1 LPGLDPGIHVFVGMR
16 PNPENKTW
24 MAGSSP
30 AKAKEKNRGAPAVT
44 GELLL
49 ELLSEEIPARM
60 QRRAIEDLVGLVRDK
75 LAAADIPAAKIEG
88 HVTPRRLVVIADG
101 IPARQPDREDERR
114 GPRVGAPEAAIGG
127 FLRAAGLVSI
137 DQCERRATDR
147 GEFYFAVLRRSGAP
161 TGLVLLTLLREA
173 LAELPWPKSMR
184 YPASDLRWV
193 RPINSMICLFD
204 GSIIQVPI
212 GDMPVGTKTRGHRF
226 LSPGEFAVE
235 NAADYRAKLAAAHVV
250 LDRAARR
257 AIIECGLAKVAAAE
271 GLTVKPDEGLL
282 EEVTGL
288 VEYPV
293 VLMGSIDADF
303 VRPLPEGLP
312 PEVLATAMRTHQKYF
327 TCLNPDGSPAP
338 RFLFVANNVTPDG
351 GKTIAAGN
359 ERVLRARLSDAR
371 FFWDQDRKI
380 RLEDRVEALKQRVY
394 HEKLRSVYDKV
405 ERMEKLAVYLAD
417 QLASQLVTPAKAGV
431 QEPSSERLP
440 LDSRL
445 RGNDDGEDFKARC
458 VRAARLAK
466 ADLSTGMVGEFPE
479 LQGVVGRY
487 YALSD
492 GEDPRT
498 ADAVAGHY
506 KPLGPN
512 DSCPTSPESIVV
524 ALADKIDALVGFYG
538 IDETPTGSRD
548 PFALRRA
555 ALGIARLIFENNFH
569 LNLRQVLEFS
579 HGRFQSGLLNANA
592 MYVSYN
598 VLTFI
603 VDRLKIY
610 LRDHGV
616 RSDLI
621 AATVYKGPLDYDD
634 DLVRIL
640 ARQAALAEFLSSDDG
655 ANLLTAY
662 RRASNIVR
670 IEETRDQAAYKEN
683 EYQALLGRPLAE
695 EALVHELNQAETLIS
710 QLIENEQFVA
720 AMAELAKLRKP
731 VDEFFDKV
739 TVNVDDKQLR
749 ENRLRLLARIRA
761 TMNQIADFS
770 QIEG

>member
-16 PNPENKTW
+16 PNLENKTW

-75 LAAADIPAAKIEG
+75 LAAADIAAARIEG

-101 IPARQPDREDERR
+101 IPARQPDREEERR

-127 FLRAAGLVSI
+127 FLRAAGLQSI

-147 GEFYFAVLRRSGAP
+147 GEFYFAVLKQPGRA
-161 TGLVLLTLLREA
+161 TAEVLPELI
-173 LAELPWPKSMR
+173 LAAMTALPWPKSMR
-184 YPASDLRWV
+184 YPASGLRWV
-193 RPINSMICLFD
+193 RPLNSVICLFD
-204 GSIIQVPI
+204 GDVIDLPLGEV
-212 GDMPVGTKTRGHRF
+212 PVGRVTRGHRF
-226 LSPGEFAVE
+226 LAPGEISVE

-250 LDRAARR
+250 LDRAVRR
-257 AIIECGLAKVAAAE
+257 AIIERDLTKWAAAE
-271 GLTVKPDEGLL
+271 ELTVKPDEGLL

-293 VLMGSIDADF
+293 VLMGSIDTDF
-303 VRPLPEGLP
+303 VRPLPDGLP

-327 TCLNPDGSPAP
+327 TCLNLDGTPAP

-371 FFWDQDRKI
+371 FFWDQDRKASLEERI
-380 RLEDRVEALKQRVY
+380 NSLEDRVFYADLEN
-394 HEKLRSVYDKV
+394 LRAGAGSVRDKAFRIKKIAENIAPLV
-405 ERMEKLAVYLAD
+405 NANVGLA
-417 QLASQLVTPAKAGV
+417 G
-431 QEPSSERLP
+431 
-440 LDSRL
+440 
-445 RGNDDGEDFKARC
+445 
-458 VRAARLAK
+458 RAAELAK

-479 LQGVVGRY
+479 LQGTMGRY
-487 YALSD
+487 YAAYSIA
-492 GEDPRT
+492 GHEDAR
-498 ADAVAGHY
+498 VANAIGDHY

-512 DSCPTSPESIVV
+512 DICPSAPESVAV
-524 ALADKIDALVGFYG
+524 ALADKLDTLVAFFAAG
-538 IDETPTGSRD
+538 ERPTGSRD

-555 ALGIARLIFENNFH
+555 ALGVTRVILENRLDIGLFPVLEEAELCLAAERVGDLLAGESVRSGLPADLVFDVLNFIAERLRVHLREHGFGHDQISAVFARLGEGVED
-569 LNLRQVLEFS
+569 NLLRIYDCLTALKSF
-579 HGRFQSGLLNANA
+579 LL
-592 MYVSYN
+592 
-598 VLTFI
+598 
-603 VDRLKIY
+603 
-610 LRDHGV
+610 
-616 RSDLI
+616 
-621 AATVYKGPLDYDD
+621 
-634 DLVRIL
+634 
-640 ARQAALAEFLSSDDG
+640 SDDG
-655 ANLLTAY
+655 ANLLRAY
-662 RRASNIVR
+662 RRAASIVV
-670 IEETRDQAAYKEN
+670 IEENRDNCSYEGPVDTQLFEQPAEN
-683 EYQALLGRPLAE
+683 TLYGRLTGLDATLKTFFDANAFDRVMGRLA
-695 EALVHELNQAETLIS
+695 TL
-710 QLIENEQFVA
+710 
-720 AMAELAKLRKP
+720 RRP

-739 TVNVDDKQLR
+739 TVNVEDKELR